1 MKALWIRLSA
11 RIDALSL
18 RERVMVCGAGIAIVL
33 YIIYQLGLA
42 PLLARQQVLRANLS
56 QHQSRAAAADAEITT
71 RMAAFSAN
79 PDVAALEQIADLK
92 KQTAALQ
99 SSLQAVQRG
108 LVPPQK
114 MAVLLEQLMRANSKL
129 RTVSLRT
136 LPVSGLSE
144 MTGAKAPGA
153 QPQGAAPAAT
163 VATAAAPG
171 APKPR
176 ELLYRHGVELVVQ
189 GSYLDMLSYMESL
202 QALPSQLFWGRV
214 QLDADN
220 YPTATLTLTLYT
232 LSLDDK
238 WMTL

>member
-1 MKALWIRLSA
+1 MKALWIKLSA

-33 YIIYQLGLA
+33 FVIYQLGMA
-42 PLLARQQVLRANLS
+42 PLLARQQVLRATLS

-79 PDVAALEQIADLK
+79 PDVAVLEQIAELK
-92 KQTAALQ
+92 KQTTALQ

-144 MTGAKAPGA
+144 MTAAAKAPGA
-153 QPQGAAPAAT
+153 QPQGMAPAAA

-171 APKPR
+171 AP
-176 ELLYRHGVELVVQ
+176 
-189 GSYLDMLSYMESL
+189 
-202 QALPSQLFWGRV
+202 
-214 QLDADN
+214 
-220 YPTATLTLTLYT
+220 
-232 LSLDDK
+232 
-238 WMTL
+238 